1 MDFVRVGFIGAGSMA
16 NAVHYPSVADLL
28 EAQLVAICDLD
39 ESRLNS
45 TADKYGI
52 PKEHRY
58 TDYRRML
65 EREELDAIYVIM
77 PPTDLTP
84 IVLDCLRAGKHL
96 FIEKPPGCNSDDA
109 WAMAEEAERQKV
121 KTCVGFNRRYA
132 AVYKHAKAK
141 VLEHGTPS
149 LAFAEFHK
157 DMLGQGPYYGMSILR
172 TDIIHAVDILR
183 DLLGEPVEVCAHVW
197 SRYEQWRNSHNQFAA
212 MVRFESGAVGI
223 LAASRTAGS
232 RYERFEVHGKG
243 VSAYIQAPE
252 RAEIH
257 CQGKDIEVV
266 TDEQLTG
273 TTDRRM
279 TYGYFEETRH
289 FISCILR
296 DELPLTNFTDAARTM
311 DLVERIERFAFR
323 GVKGSPAWV
332 EKAKENS
339 TTLKENIGSL

>member
-1 MDFVRVGFIGAGSMA
+1 MSVVRVGFIGAGSMA
-16 NAVHYPSVADLL
+16 NAVHYPSIAELP

-39 ESRLNS
+39 EGRLNS

-58 TDYRRML
+58 TDYRLML
-65 EREELDAIYVIM
+65 EREDLDAVYVIM
-77 PPTDLTP
+77 PPTGLTP
-84 IVLDCLRAGKHL
+84 IVLACLRAGKHV
-96 FIEKPPGCNSDDA
+96 FIEKPPGCNSDEA

-132 AVYKHAKAK
+132 AVYRYAKAK
-141 VLEHGTPS
+141 VFERGVPS

-183 DLLGEPVEVCAHVW
+183 DLLGEPIEVCAHVW
-197 SRYEQWRNSHNQFAA
+197 SRYERWQNSHNQFAA
-212 MVRFESGAVGI
+212 MVRFDSGAVGV
-223 LAASRTAGS
+223 LMASRTAGS

-243 VSAYIQAPE
+243 VSAYIRAPE
-252 RAEIH
+252 HAEIH
-257 CQGKDIEVV
+257 RQGLEVEVV

-279 TYGYFEETRH
+279 TYGYFEENRH
-289 FISCILR
+289 FITCILR
-296 DELPLTNFTDAARTM
+296 DELPLTNFTDAAKTM
-311 DLVERIERFAFR
+311 ELVDRIEKFAL
-323 GVKGSPAWV
+323 P
-332 EKAKENS
+332 
-339 TTLKENIGSL
+339 